1 MNRRFLTIADL
12 GDLYER
18 LVQQG
23 LPGEKP
29 ILVEGDSWAS
39 YPLPSTGNLAYYVHT
54 PHHSSV
60 TLNLARVGDELAEM
74 AKPPQRDLFQRLIH
88 EERWG
93 FAWDLIFLVAGGND
107 LIGWILVLAAE

>member
-1 MNRRFLTIADL
+1 M
-12 GDLYER
+12 
-18 LVQQG
+18 VQQG

-93 FAWDLIFLVAGGND
+93 CWRLSKTAHKWRRLSPSAGAKG
-107 LIGWILVLAAE
+107 GHA